1 MLEDLPVQTKLR
13 EEEVVVQQI
22 IVNDEIQSITAKTQS
37 LCCSACN
44 KSLFTFQANT
54 KYEEAYKQV
63 LAQKE
68 NLQSKLSI
76 CPGCGRRLRYDFDVV
91 DGEIINE

>member
-22 IVNDEIQSITAKTQS
+22 IVNNEIQNITAKTQS

-68 NLQSKLSI
+68 SLQSKLNI
-76 CPGCGRRLRYDFDVV
+76 CPGCGRRLKYDFDIV